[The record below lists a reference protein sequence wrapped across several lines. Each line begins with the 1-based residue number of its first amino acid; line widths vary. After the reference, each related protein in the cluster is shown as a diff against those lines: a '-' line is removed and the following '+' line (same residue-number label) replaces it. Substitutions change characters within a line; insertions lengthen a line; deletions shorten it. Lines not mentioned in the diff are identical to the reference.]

1 MSTGT
6 ERVTKAIMDCEG
18 VAFDGCHKVFI
29 LMDKAQMEKMRRLG
43 YGDRTD
49 IEKGDSR
56 LMWAEDTPRSEMYD
70 LVKEW
75 YAKSCELKFIQ
86 SIKSTDDQEEFGNIV
101 SQEQRWRP

>member
-6 ERVTKAIMDCEG
+6 ERVATAIMDCEG

-29 LMDKAQMEKMRRLG
+29 LMDKAQVEKMRSIG

-56 LMWAEDTPRSEMYD
+56 LVTVEDSPRSAMFQ
-70 LVKEW
+70 LVRDW
-75 YAKSCELKFIQ
+75 YIQSCELKFIQ
-86 SIKSTDDQEEFGNIV
+86 SIRTGDDKEEFGNVI

>member
-6 ERVTKAIMDCEG
+6 ERVTAAIMDCEG

-29 LMDKAQMEKMRRLG
+29 LMDEAQVEKMRSIG
-43 YGDRTD
+43 YGDKTD

-56 LMWAEDTPRSEMYD
+56 LVWAEDTPRSEMFM
-70 LVKEW
+70 LVKDW
-75 YAKSCELKFIQ
+75 YRQSCELKFIQ
-86 SIKSTDDQEEFGNIV
+86 SIKSDGDQEEFGNVI